1 MRTSGIPHWQYRIL
15 KALGLNPFSPQAV
28 EALAGV
34 SKHSRARRPA
44 RDWRE
49 KRKAANRQAR
59 ASRKR
64 NRMVTNQRKSKR
76 QKRAFK

>member
-1 MRTSGIPHWQYRIL
+1 MKMAHWQYRIL
-15 KALGLNPFSPQAV
+15 KALGINPFSPQAS

-34 SKHSRARRPA
+34 GKHSRAKRPA

-49 KRKAANRQAR
+49 KRKAKNKQAR

-64 NRMVTNQRKSKR
+64 NRIVTNRRTKKR